1 MKRKGSQNVQFRQ
14 RIPQDILQKARG
26 KTLSI
31 PIGNEIVAKRLS
43 EKADSVVISL
53 KTANPSEAKT
63 RHAEVVA
70 YLESVWESLRNG
82 PVTLTHKQAVALS
95 GDVFKIFLSAFENDP
110 GSPEMWEH
118 VIALN
123 NEAVE
128 GKYGQHPITIPTLQ
142 TAIDS
147 LEKQFGGFVDV
158 ILSKRS
164 LEIDQESRVKV
175 LKQTAQALTDAAK
188 QAKRFAQG
196 NYSDIDG
203 PLKRFPDWEDAV
215 PHKTLAGPTISMKQ
229 LVEDWWAEA
238 KLSGRSEST
247 MEGYKRTINQFVTFL
262 GHNDATK
269 VTPQDV
275 LDFKDHR
282 LTTVSP
288 KTGRPASPKTV
299 KDCDLAALK
308 SIFGWALNNRK
319 IKTNPA
325 HGITVAVPKKK
336 KVREQYFKKEEREA
350 ILKAAMNYKHGKA
363 EAHKTAM
370 GKRWIPWIC
379 AYTGARVGEIA
390 QLRKEDI
397 QYDEGFWTYRIT
409 PEAGTVKDGNF
420 RAIPIHEHL
429 IEQGFLDYVNQ
440 STGEYLF
447 LNIKRGQSIKGK
459 RQALKNRVREFV
471 RRHFKDKNLQPNH
484 GWRHTFKTI
493 AREIDNYDPKVIDDI
508 TGHAASN
515 EGDKYGESTVKA
527 KARLIRQ
534 YPRYF

>member
-1 MKRKGSQNVQFRQ
+1 
-14 RIPQDILQKARG
+14 
-26 KTLSI
+26 
-31 PIGNEIVAKRLS
+31 
-43 EKADSVVISL
+43 
-53 KTANPSEAKT
+53 
-63 RHAEVVA
+63 
-70 YLESVWESLRNG
+70 LEL
-82 PVTLTHKQAVALS
+82 
-95 GDVFKIFLSAFENDP
+95 
-110 GSPEMWEH
+110 
-118 VIALN
+118 
-123 NEAVE
+123 
-128 GKYGQHPITIPTLQ
+128 
-142 TAIDS
+142 
-147 LEKQFGGFVDV
+147 
-158 ILSKRS
+158 
-164 LEIDQESRVKV
+164 
-175 LKQTAQALTDAAK
+175 
-188 QAKRFAQG
+188 
-196 NYSDIDG
+196 
-203 PLKRFPDWEDAV
+203 
-215 PHKTLAGPTISMKQ
+215 
-229 LVEDWWAEA
+229 
-238 KLSGRSEST
+238 
-247 MEGYKRTINQFVTFL
+247 
-262 GHNDATK
+262 
-269 VTPQDV
+269 
-275 LDFKDHR
+275 
-282 LTTVSP
+282 
-288 KTGRPASPKTV
+288 
-299 KDCDLAALK
+299 CDLAALK